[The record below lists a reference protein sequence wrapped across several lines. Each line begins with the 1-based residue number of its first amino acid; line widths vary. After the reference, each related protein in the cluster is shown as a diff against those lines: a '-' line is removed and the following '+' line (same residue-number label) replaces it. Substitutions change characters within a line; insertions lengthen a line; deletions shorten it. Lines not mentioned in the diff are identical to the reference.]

1 MSMQGFTARIAAA
14 WGAAL
19 VLSIAAPV
27 MAQGGDAARG
37 KAVFMRCIACHA
49 TTPGAPAKLG
59 PNLSGVMG
67 RPAGHMPG
75 YRYSPAMARAR
86 FTWAPDTLEQWL
98 RRPAAMVPG
107 TTMAFAG
114 LPDPAERKAVIAY
127 LAQLKR

>member
-1 MSMQGFTARIAAA
+1 MSMQGFTATMAAA

-19 VLSIAAPV
+19 ALGICAPA
-27 MAQGGDAARG
+27 MAQEGDVARG

-49 TTPGAPAKLG
+49 TTPGAPGKLG

-75 YRYSPAMARAR
+75 YRYSPAMAQAR
-86 FTWAPDTLEQWL
+86 FNWAPDKLDQWL
-98 RRPAAMVPG
+98 RRPATMVPG

-127 LAQLKR
+127 LAQLRR